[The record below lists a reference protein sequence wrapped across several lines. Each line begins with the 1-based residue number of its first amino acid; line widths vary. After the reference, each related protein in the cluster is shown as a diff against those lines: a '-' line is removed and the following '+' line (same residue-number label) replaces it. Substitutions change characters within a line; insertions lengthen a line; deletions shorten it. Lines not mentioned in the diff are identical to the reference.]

1 MVSQSKGANPSQQR
15 PEFQAG
21 RLVNDCDPR
30 IPQAQLGVPQPPG
43 AQGNAPH
50 RPVHWAQPEVRGG
63 QPGVNPGY
71 PDQSIPPQAIVPYQN
86 PNQSNA
92 SYGRPQREPEKRL
105 ELSRST
111 TKPTLLRLNRT
122 RPTHPPPTLVT

>member
-1 MVSQSKGANPSQQR
+1 MVIQSRGANPSQQR
-15 PEFQAG
+15 PDFQAG
-21 RLVNDCDPR
+21 CLVNDCDPR
-30 IPQAQLGVPQPPG
+30 PPQAQSGVPQPQG

-92 SYGRPQREPEKRL
+92 GYGRPQCEPERDWNFHAVL
-105 ELSRST
+105 LSQHCSDST
-111 TKPTLLRLNRT
+111 ERGLH
-122 RPTHPPPTLVT
+122 THLQPW